1 MTPSLRNFWMILVF
15 FSAWQSQLKAQQ
27 PVSNPEL
34 MLATLKQEGY
44 VKQVGNHFI
53 FKVQKASDTIQ
64 INKMYGALFK
74 GPQYTIG
81 YDVDPAYFEKKKAK
95 PAGKSTI
102 KEERNAA
109 TLQLLQ
115 TEKPKPVKNK

>member
-1 MTPSLRNFWMILVF
+1 MKQHINIFRIVILF
-15 FSAWQSQLKAQQ
+15 FSALHWHLNAQT
-27 PVSNPEL
+27 PASNPEI

-53 FKVQKASDTIQ
+53 FKVQKASDTVQ
-64 INKMYGALFK
+64 INQLYGALFK
-74 GPQYTIG
+74 GPQYTVG
-81 YDVDPAYFEKKKAK
+81 YDVDPSYFEKKKAK
-95 PAGKSTI
+95 PVRKSTV